1 MAHENRKNC
10 SLVTEIKEKLNYIV
24 CTNQYVFVAD
34 IPIYSITI
42 ILKRFRWEFQKMF
55 LEGSGIGMYKVSLNQ
70 DHKNI
75 LNHTVSSLDWI
86 HS

>member
-42 ILKRFRWEFQKMF
+42 ILKRFR
-55 LEGSGIGMYKVSLNQ
+55 
-70 DHKNI
+70 
-75 LNHTVSSLDWI
+75 
-86 HS
+86 